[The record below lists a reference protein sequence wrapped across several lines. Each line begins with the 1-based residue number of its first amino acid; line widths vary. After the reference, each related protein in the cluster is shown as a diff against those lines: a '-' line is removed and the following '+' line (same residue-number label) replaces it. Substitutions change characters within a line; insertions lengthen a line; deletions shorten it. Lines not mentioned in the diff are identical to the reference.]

1 MTERHVCAS
10 MVGHVWPPPCASIP
24 DPIRPLSVPLA
35 QVWIFLCRCSVN
47 GSEAGSFPAPVGT
60 SVHRVLFP
68 PAKVERDPPPP
79 PSSFGWFH
87 SRFGSPQLTIYRT
100 ARYSFGRR
108 LAPRA
113 PFWLWFPH
121 PISVVVRVHPWR
133 YAGPTR
139 GLRCPP
145 L

>member
-1 MTERHVCAS
+1 MPRVHFDGRSRVAS
-10 MVGHVWPPPCASIP
+10 TLCFYSRP
-24 DPIRPLSVPLA
+24 DPSSIRSACAGVD
-35 QVWIFLCRCSVN
+35 FLCRRSVN

-139 GLRCPP
+139 GSRCPP